1 MFLAFIHRIVKAHQQ
16 ACSEQERLQPLT
28 PPECEAYLKPDN
40 ERPFSLKHAQQ
51 QASIVG
57 HMKQSGLLQNAERC
71 VYIEF
76 GAGKGYL
83 SSMLADASAARH
95 FVLLDMRSFRM
106 KADRSLRKLENLH
119 LQRLRVD
126 IKDFQPTEV
135 PGLNNG
141 LTPWIATG
149 KHLCGAA
156 TDFTLRCCASSMQA
170 KATLQQ
176 QHPAVSNQSAETCP
190 AGAQD
195 PEALAAG
202 TSQHQQGTHDSCPH
216 LLSKHKLQPIDRQ
229 SKAADASASCHFSE
243 AQSVLASSST
253 ADQSSENNI
262 QNTCS
267 SQPCGPLSGSNL
279 EWKQAVGV
287 QGLAVATCCHHR
299 CSWQHYVGKP
309 LFKQLGFSPDE
320 FEVMSWMTGWALC
333 GHETPAGEAGQHVS
347 TDSRAHTSNDTSAA
361 PPGQADR
368 STAVAEPAH
377 DSCNGSSRPEKH
389 VADGDQVSDDSVI
402 LLSRTERMALGQK
415 CKQLIDVGRVLW
427 LAEQGFQVQSVLY
440 VDPKISGENRLLLAT
455 RPWPA
460 ASTALP

>member
-1 MFLAFIHRIVKAHQQ
+1 MQQVYLRHNGDTDSLTVEAQPYCQPGANAGRQEDALHLLASNNQSKAGTEQGAASPQQYVQASGQEMFLAFIHRIVKAHQQ
-16 ACSEQERLQPLT
+16 ASMAFWHTRRPL
-28 PPECEAYLKPDN
+28 
-40 ERPFSLKHAQQ
+40 
-51 QASIVG
+51 SIG
-57 HMKQSGLLQNAERC
+57 DINAERC

-106 KADRSLRKLENLH
+106 KADRQKPQQLSLRKLENLH

-320 FEVMSWMTGWALC
+320 FEGGPFVGMRHQL
-333 GHETPAGEAGQHVS
+333 
-347 TDSRAHTSNDTSAA
+347 
-361 PPGQADR
+361 
-368 STAVAEPAH
+368 
-377 DSCNGSSRPEKH
+377 EK
-389 VADGDQVSDDSVI
+389 
-402 LLSRTERMALGQK
+402 LGNMF
-415 CKQLIDVGRVLW
+415 QLIPEHTHPMTPQLHHQAK
-427 LAEQGFQVQSVLY
+427 LIALQ
-440 VDPKISGENRLLLAT
+440 RLLNLLTIAVMGLADL
-455 RPWPA
+455 RNMLLMGIR
-460 ASTALP
+460 SQMIQLFC